1 MAIKIN
7 PFHQVLWRTPTT
19 LQIGAGTSSVVISD
33 ITPAQE
39 RVIDALYYGLPPA
52 SVAALAAQSK
62 LGAKETESLLAALN
76 PVLVRADLQAR
87 TGAEISAE
95 IGAEVGAEFGSGAAD
110 AGHSA
115 EVSTAGIHG
124 AEVIRAAL
132 DNQADAVRII
142 ERRKAASVHIQT
154 LDATG
159 LTLTLALAAAG
170 VGTITSGDSGR
181 VTTAEASSNLYP
193 YSLQGRL
200 RITAAKLILEAS
212 WPGSRLMNTTQ
223 FPTLIAKS
231 SVAVVTNHQTTPT
244 DSVTAWLTRDIA
256 TLEVRYQT
264 DGAEVSPVLLASAGT
279 GCLLCREHYAQDS
292 DDTHIAV
299 ISQLIT
305 SKLRLDDAG
314 TRLVACGLAV
324 QEILAHIDAGLKPG
338 QIGDRPRI
346 GYRYVRPA
354 GCGVTGLMAGAAAG
368 SELTV
373 HEAAWL
379 QHPACS
385 CAMPANLLA
394 AAGL

>member
-19 LQIGAGTSSVVISD
+19 LQIGAGAKSVVISD

-87 TGAEISAE
+87 TGAEI
-95 IGAEVGAEFGSGAAD
+95 GAETGAENGAEN
-110 AGHSA
+110 GA
-115 EVSTAGIHG
+115 EYSPEARTASIHG

-200 RITAAKLILEAS
+200 RISAAKLILEAS

-223 FPTLIAKS
+223 FPTLIGKS
-231 SVAVVTNHQTTPT
+231 TVAVVTNHQTTPT
-244 DSVTAWLTRDIA
+244 DSVTSWLTRDIA
-256 TLEVRYQT
+256 TIEIRYQP

-279 GCLLCREHYAQDS
+279 GCLLCREHFAQDS
-292 DDTHIAV
+292 DDSHIAV

-338 QIGDRPRI
+338 QLGERRRI

-354 GCGVTGLMAGAAAG
+354 SASEAGLATGADTGL
-368 SELTV
+368 EPTV
-373 HEAAWL
+373 HEIPWL

-385 CAMPANLLA
+385 CAMSANLLA